1 MNQLIAQSIE
11 NPILGPGLKGL
22 SGTEFIQG
30 LLRAL
35 INHGFIIGVTVFFFI
50 LLIGAIQWTTSGGD
64 KGSVESARSR
74 VTNAVVG
81 LFILLALF
89 AIINLVELFFG
100 TNILFFDIGDL
111 IIGGGGG
118 GGGGS

>member
-1 MNQLIAQSIE
+1 MNQLISQVIE
-11 NPILGPGLKGL
+11 NPILGPGLQGL
-22 SGTEFIQG
+22 SGPEFFQG

-35 INHGFIIGVTVFFFI
+35 INLGFIIGVTVFFFI
-50 LLIGAIQWTTSGGD
+50 LLIGAIQWITSGGD
-64 KGSVESARSR
+64 KGAVESARGK
-74 VTNAVVG
+74 VTNALVG
-81 LFILLALF
+81 LVILLAIF

-118 GGGGS
+118 GGGS